1 MTLDENDCVAFF
13 DHDGNGT
20 AQINELGLVAF
31 DTIPGVLS
39 TVEKVYDTHI
49 KKMLKLIYGN
59 NTYTV
64 ELLTKIQNLASE
76 IKTVLTETL
85 GTTEESHI
93 LEFIGTLDDI
103 LGINVEDETTVLDT
117 IKADLR
123 TDANIE
129 VEDVYNADQ
138 TFLYSTDKYKEYA
151 DTAAYAVT
159 DASITDEAQRIKL
172 ITYYTFNAL
181 PIQSD
186 WEILIYYRIYA
197 N

>member
-1 MTLDENDCVAFF
+1 M
-13 DHDGNGT
+13 
-20 AQINELGLVAF
+20 I
-31 DTIPGVLS
+31 
-39 TVEKVYDTHI
+39 
-49 KKMLKLIYGN
+49 KLIYGN

-64 ELLTKIQNLASE
+64 DLLTKIQNLASE
-76 IKTVLTETL
+76 IKTVLTGAL

-103 LGINVEDETTVLDT
+103 IGINVEDETNVLDT

-123 TDANIE
+123 KDTNIE

-138 TFLYSTDKYKEYA
+138 TFLSATDKYKEYA
-151 DTAAYAVT
+151 DTAAYAVAG
-159 DASITDEAQRIKL
+159 ASITDEAQRIKL